1 MELIIY
7 PTNRLIDYA
16 TTDSEQTG
24 RQKMEYKNIS
34 LAFEGEIGIL
44 MINRPKSLN
53 ALNIE
58 TLKDIQ
64 MGIQEVKEHPEVK
77 VLILTGAGEKAFV
90 AGADIT
96 EMKGMNSLQAVQFS
110 KLGHLT
116 LRMIQ
121 DLDRPVIAA
130 VNGFALGGGTEI
142 ALACD
147 FIYASENARFGLPE
161 VTLGIF
167 PGFGGT
173 QRLPRLIGKGK
184 AKELILTGKTIS
196 AEEASQMGIVN
207 RVFPQDSLMGE
218 TKKVATQIVA
228 NGAIGVRLAKMVMD
242 TGFNMD
248 LEEACTLE
256 SYAFG
261 IGFATEDQ
269 KEGMTAFVEKR
280 KPNFKGR

>member
-1 MELIIY
+1 
-7 PTNRLIDYA
+7 
-16 TTDSEQTG
+16 
-24 RQKMEYKNIS
+24 MEYKNILLS
-34 LAFEGEIGIL
+34 VEGEIGIL
-44 MINRPKSLN
+44 TINRPKALN

-58 TLKDIQ
+58 TLEDIR
-64 MGIQEVKEHPEVK
+64 MGLQEVKKNAAMK
-77 VLILTGAGEKAFV
+77 VLIVTGAGEKAFV

-96 EMKGMNSLQAVQFS
+96 EMRAMSSLEALNFS
-110 KLGHLT
+110 RMGHLT
-116 LRMIQ
+116 FKMIQ

-142 ALACD
+142 AVACD

-184 AKELILTGKTIS
+184 AKELIFSGKMIN
-196 AEEASQMGIVN
+196 AQEAYQMGIVN
-207 RVFPQDSLMGE
+207 RVVPHASLMEE
-218 TKKVATQIVA
+218 TKKDATQIA
-228 NGAIGVRLAKMVMD
+228 GNGAVGVRLAKMAID
-242 TGFNMD
+242 AGYNMD
-248 LEEACTLE
+248 LTEACTLE

-261 IGFATEDQ
+261 ISFSTEDQ